1 MEEINLNS
9 DTNIK
14 NTNDAIFSGPY
25 TQENKQSN
33 LGGELEDLHL
43 LANKETLDL
52 SNSSPS
58 LNASPNLNI
67 LGSNTALE
75 QKENV
80 LTVDKMDTKNN
91 NGFVKSSSDGA
102 LPVNKHDVSKSFETT
117 FVPPVVPSLAENDV
131 NPNTINKNEAQVE
144 DIRLDDLT
152 FNINPINDPVEPKK
166 IEPTEEDI
174 KNELRKKQELLF
186 KLHRMEKRGVP
197 LSQKFSM
204 ASSKED
210 IEEEFFRLKS
220 QRDLENSIRF
230 QRKTLMAFVS
240 GIEFLN
246 TKFDPFDAKLD
257 GWSETIHENI
267 NDYDDVFEELHE
279 KYKTKGKIAPELK
292 LLMMVGGSAT
302 MFHMTNS
309 IFKTAAPDV
318 NQIFRENPDLAQQF
332 GNATMKSM
340 ANNRPEMQGFANFMG
355 GSSNGQIDP
364 SMSSPQMNNQAARP
378 DMRGPSVN
386 VDEILSKI
394 NSLEPP
400 QSNTTNSP
408 DEDIPIDMN
417 QVITI
422 EEILDSSAT
431 NNDNIREIKSEPV
444 SVTSTK
450 SKPSRRRK
458 NSPNSG
464 SLNLDMV

>member
-14 NTNDAIFSGPY
+14 NTNDATFSGPY

-52 SNSSPS
+52 SNSSQS

-67 LGSNTALE
+67 LGSNTTLE

-91 NGFVKSSSDGA
+91 NGFVKSFSEGA

-117 FVPPVVPSLAENDV
+117 FVPPVVPPLAENDV

-340 ANNRPEMQGFANFMG
+340 ANNRPEMQGFANFM
-355 GSSNGQIDP
+355 
-364 SMSSPQMNNQAARP
+364 
-378 DMRGPSVN
+378 
-386 VDEILSKI
+386 
-394 NSLEPP
+394 
-400 QSNTTNSP
+400 
-408 DEDIPIDMN
+408 
-417 QVITI
+417 
-422 EEILDSSAT
+422 
-431 NNDNIREIKSEPV
+431 
-444 SVTSTK
+444 
-450 SKPSRRRK
+450 
-458 NSPNSG
+458 
-464 SLNLDMV
+464 